1 MCGVMPPDL
10 SLEWLRAGLALD
22 AAQADEVR
30 ARLAVDANDFE
41 ARVMLLGYAS
51 RRQQVEGVESDTF
64 REHLLWCIAHR
75 PRAALH
81 ESPLV
86 DAEASESLVA
96 AMCEQWEA
104 VLAGAPDDTLVL
116 THAGLA
122 LIFAAEFE
130 LALSKFERLEQ
141 LEPSNPAWP
150 AWISR
155 CLTWPGDGGKDD
167 ERALAALERALALEH
182 PREAYT
188 VKQAAK
194 LALRLQRFEQ
204 ARGLALELLELAR
217 TRDLGWMLGKAHY
230 DGHRI
235 LGLIALAHGDVAVA
249 ERELLQS
256 AQSITE
262 LELRRFSPDLELADA
277 LLQRGRTEVV
287 IEFLEL
293 CTRFWLPRPLHHW
306 IAAIRAGEKPE
317 LNKFLGMHFDYEA
330 RHGGE
335 S

>member
-1 MCGVMPPDL
+1 
-10 SLEWLRAGLALD
+10 
-22 AAQADEVR
+22 
-30 ARLAVDANDFE
+30 
-41 ARVMLLGYAS
+41 
-51 RRQQVEGVESDTF
+51 
-64 REHLLWCIAHR
+64 
-75 PRAALH
+75 
-81 ESPLV
+81 
-86 DAEASESLVA
+86 
-96 AMCEQWEA
+96 
-104 VLAGAPDDTLVL
+104 
-116 THAGLA
+116 
-122 LIFAAEFE
+122 
-130 LALSKFERLEQ
+130 
-141 LEPSNPAWP
+141 
-150 AWISR
+150 
-155 CLTWPGDGGKDD
+155 
-167 ERALAALERALALEH
+167 
-182 PREAYT
+182 
-188 VKQAAK
+188 
-194 LALRLQRFEQ
+194 
-204 ARGLALELLELAR
+204 
-217 TRDLGWMLGKAHY
+217 MLGKAHY